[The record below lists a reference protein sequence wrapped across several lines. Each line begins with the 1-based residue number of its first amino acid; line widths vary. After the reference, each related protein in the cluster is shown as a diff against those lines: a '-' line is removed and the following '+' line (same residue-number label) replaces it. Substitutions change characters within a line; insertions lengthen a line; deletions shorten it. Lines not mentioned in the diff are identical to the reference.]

1 MTETTEQTVAD
12 AVSVIDLI
20 ADLDYVQKQYVEHS
34 AILGTR
40 EIGIFN
46 VWNNPPGAYPDPPLS
61 EYSLQVAT
69 AGLAPAEFDLG
80 AHAFQAEFSPG
91 TTLLAPPQT
100 SCSYVLDGMFSLVNL
115 GLPVPLFEEAMQ
127 AFNGANRPDLEKLH
141 SMAFRDPRIEGMAA
155 VILHQSRTGRG
166 TDALAVDHAAFGIVG
181 LLVDKAGKVTRRP
194 GTPTPLSDAEFAS
207 AIDMM
212 HDRIEDGVTLTEL
225 ARMSGRDV
233 YQFSRAFRLRAGAP
247 PYKYLVWL
255 RVERARGMLEA
266 TDMPLVEI
274 AYACG
279 FSSQAHMTD
288 VFRKRV
294 GATPG
299 QFRRIMRE

>member
-12 AVSVIDLI
+12 AVSVIDLGT
-20 ADLDYVQKQYVEHS
+20 DPDYAQIQYIQHS

-40 EIGIFN
+40 KIGVFE
-46 VWNNPPGAYPDPPLS
+46 VANNPAGAYPDPPLS
-61 EYSLQVAT
+61 EFSLQIAT

-80 AHAFQAEFSPG
+80 VRPFQAVFNRG
-91 TTLLAPPQT
+91 VALVAPPET
-100 SCSYVLDGMFSLVNL
+100 NCKYVLDEIFSLMNL

-127 AFNGANRPDLEKLH
+127 AFNDAHKPDLEKLH
-141 SMAFRDPRIEGMAA
+141 SMTFRDPRIERMASD
-155 VILHQSRTGRG
+155 ILRLSRTGRG

-194 GTPTPLSDAEFAS
+194 GTPTPLSDAEFARVV
-207 AIDMM
+207 DLMQ
-212 HDRIEDGVTLTEL
+212 DRIEDGATLTEL
-225 ARMSGRDV
+225 ARLSGRDV

-255 RVERARGMLEA
+255 RIDRARGMLEA

-279 FSSQAHMTD
+279 FSSQAHMTT
-288 VFRKRV
+288 VFKKTLGV
-294 GATPG
+294 TPG
-299 QFRRIMRE
+299 VLRDK